1 MNENEARLVYKNKIT
16 KNINLAAFIAL
27 CVLVFLSLIMSAF
40 LLITEGE
47 KEAAPKVMSYI
58 FFGFCIFGIVLVST
72 LIGLM
77 FIHSKEGLTIL
88 RFKAI
93 DIVKMMIRGTMI
105 LAYIILAIGVF
116 FLDVMSINSGFNG
129 FLRVISIFLIV
140 LEIILFVYGLWKM
153 AWTKENPERVYG
165 KFNISQ
171 QTSLPKTPRKTV
183 LKSPEPKKIEEAPKA
198 IEALDVEIKE
208 IEVKK

>member
-47 KEAAPKVMSYI
+47 KEAAPKAMSYI

-77 FIHSKEGLTIL
+77 FIPSKEGLTIL

-116 FLDVMSINSGFNG
+116 FLDVVDALYVLLWDQQHVHGC
-129 FLRVISIFLIV
+129 LRLRIVEAEHLVILIHHV
-140 LEIILFVYGLWKM
+140 GGNVVICQHAKNTICHVCLLSLMLFI
-153 AWTKENPERVYG
+153 A
-165 KFNISQ
+165 
-171 QTSLPKTPRKTV
+171 
-183 LKSPEPKKIEEAPKA
+183 
-198 IEALDVEIKE
+198 
-208 IEVKK
+208 